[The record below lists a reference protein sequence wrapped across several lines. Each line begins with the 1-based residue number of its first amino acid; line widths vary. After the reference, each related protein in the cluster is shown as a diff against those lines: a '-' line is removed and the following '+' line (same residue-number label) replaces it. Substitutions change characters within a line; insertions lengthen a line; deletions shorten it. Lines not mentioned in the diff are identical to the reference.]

1 MPLSIQYV
9 TSLDAVVDEAV
20 GFLSQPTDLF
30 TSYKIVIP
38 TIGARSWLADKLA
51 RRLGSTATGLG
62 DGIVA
67 GVDFSYPGSLSLL
80 VGSYEYENDPWSV
93 QRLTFA
99 VLDVITKSRDYEW
112 LIQQAGGPLLAARRI
127 ADRFDHYH
135 FRRPGMILGWEDGK
149 PALAPM
155 AEEMNGA
162 DNEFIIPLSRSDRWQ
177 FDLWRLIRTAIDQP
191 SPPVRDRNAE
201 GPVPSAVL
209 IAGLEALSLQQT
221 EVLKKLSSLKG
232 ENGECCDV
240 RALLVHPSPSLQAQW
255 EQMAPALTPGYLPK
269 KQEIDSAQ
277 DGDPLVTSWLRG
289 TQETQMLLAS
299 QGFLPKHMVQHESAV
314 SKQSGSLLRSI
325 QQTITAGSIGA
336 DTLCKADDSLLVH
349 RCHDLS
355 RQAEVIHDALLH
367 SFKHLDNL
375 APHEILIVSP
385 RISDLAPH
393 LEAVFSRKLTEGNCT
408 IELPLVIADR
418 GIREVSDGAELL
430 IALLKLIGSRC
441 SVDDMLAVAT
451 HRLVQSHYGLDD
463 NAIEVWQRCIERT
476 RIRWGIDGPRRR
488 RDGLDQPGLAAH
500 TWWQGLERMLLGIL
514 LPDGTPEAALGG
526 VVPLTGVDTAD
537 IESIAPLLS
546 IVRVIDALDSLV
558 NNDQSVGVWCDHF
571 EQTLIQLIG
580 DEAEELET
588 VIYELDQL
596 RRVATETK
604 VPYHDIKTILIT
616 TLTAAVGHQPL
627 RTGAIT
633 ATSMIPLRAVPFR
646 VICVAGFDEDV
657 AETAAS
663 DHDNLV
669 ERQQLLGDSD
679 PRVNLRRGFLDC
691 VLSAQDQLIITCTGM
706 SVSTNA
712 TLPLVTPLAEFID
725 FIGRHGVPLW
735 DWNGE
740 QFSNVEVFHPRHAC
754 SQRNF
759 RVNEIRPDIIWSHDQ
774 KALHVATAL
783 GEPPHPIM
791 AEPISAAPRT
801 LIELSSLSAFMCD
814 PLWPF
819 VRETLAIN
827 PWRNDDVEIPAT
839 LPLMLSTYEQ
849 RELRDNYIQ
858 GYITSEK
865 SEEFEESWTQAVRA
879 DGDVPIW
886 GFGEAVIEEITG
898 FAQAVVKQTDEDGLP
913 LIKRQAERVR
923 VEANGVQISGT
934 LEFCQD
940 DPMSLILLHPS
951 AKNATQFRRSKYLAL
966 AQLLVAMVAGL
977 PAKRAYVY
985 SQHEKWSPG
994 AVDDKGKPR
1003 KAVMVREVTL
1013 EDRINRQDS
1022 QHLIE
1027 KLCSLYQQAAVSA
1040 YSSFGKTAADFL
1052 TDPKKSRKSF
1062 SSFITYASYENSL
1075 EVVVHGRSPVFDDVY
1090 SDVKKQKA
1098 FFNQYLA
1105 LTRFKPRTN
1114 IYSPE

>member
-20 GFLSQPTDLF
+20 EFLSQPTDLF

-546 IVRVIDALDSLV
+546 IVRVIDALDCLV

-886 GFGEAVIEEITG
+886 GFGEAAIEEITG

-923 VEANGVQISGT
+923 VEANDVQISGT

-1013 EDRINRQDS
+1013 EDRINRKDS